1 MASTTLI
8 HEHHMHHA
16 LELARRGTGRVAP
29 NPRVGCVI
37 VHDGKI
43 IAEGWHDAFGGPHAE
58 IHALR
63 QLERI
68 PADATMYVTLEPCA
82 HHGKTP
88 PCADAIIASGIR
100 RVVVGMTDPNTLVSG
115 RGIERLRQAGVDV
128 ITDVCSADCHWVNR
142 GFTHVMTHKRPYII
156 AKVAQSLDG
165 CVASWNGTSKWI
177 TSPGSRCAVHAL
189 RNEVDAVLTGIGT
202 VLADDPTFTVRHV
215 EGRTPPRIVL
225 DTALRTP
232 LMSALVASI
241 DKAPVI
247 ICCADDR
254 ADSYDASAL
263 RDRGCTIIGL
273 PVADDQLLVE
283 DLLDTCVN
291 TLGLTS
297 IMLEAGP
304 TLVTS
309 MVRAHA
315 IHELHLHTAPILLG
329 DGLRWCGL
337 RPDSPSQAQRW
348 HTHTIGMVDGDVHH
362 ILRFRSE
369 QGPS

>member
-1 MASTTLI
+1 MASAALT
-8 HEHHMHHA
+8 HKDYMYHA
-16 LELARRGTGRVAP
+16 LDLARRGTGRVAP

-37 VHDGKI
+37 VHRDRI
-43 IAEGWHDAFGGPHAE
+43 IAEGWYDAFGGPHAE
-58 IHALR
+58 VHALR
-63 QLERI
+63 QLESV
-68 PADATMYVTLEPCA
+68 PANATMYVTLEPCF

-88 PCADAIIASGIR
+88 PCADAIIASGIQ
-100 RVVVGMTDPNTLVSG
+100 RVVVGMTDPNPLVSG
-115 RGIERLRQAGVDV
+115 RGIERLRQAGIDV
-128 ITDVCSADCHWVNR
+128 ISDVCSEECQWINR
-142 GFTHVMTHKRPYII
+142 SFSHVMTHKRPYVI

-177 TSPGSRCAVHAL
+177 TSQGSRRAVHAL
-189 RNEVDAVLTGIGT
+189 RHEVDAVLTGIGT

-225 DTALRTP
+225 DTALR
-232 LMSALVASI
+232 LSVKSALVASV

-247 ICCADDR
+247 VCCAIDQ
-254 ADSYDASAL
+254 ADSDAAAAL
-263 RDRGCTIIGL
+263 RDCGCTVIGL
-273 PVADDQLLVE
+273 PAAEGQLQVDDLF
-283 DLLDTCVN
+283 DTCVN

-309 MVRAHA
+309 MLRANA

-348 HTHTIGMVDGDVHH
+348 YTHTVTMVDGDVHH
-362 ILRFRSE
+362 ILRSR
-369 QGPS
+369 P